1 MAHFIAG
8 YRRIE
13 VTDFEGNDALL
24 HIFGRVGAAS
34 DFKQEYIAHNFNF
47 KSTTEFC

>member
-13 VTDFEGNDALL
+13 VTDFGENDSLL
-24 HIFGRVGAAS
+24 HIFGRVDTAS
-34 DFKQEYIAHNFNF
+34 DLKQEYIAHKVNF
-47 KSTTEFC
+47 KSTSGFC

>member
-1 MAHFIAG
+1 MAG

-13 VTDFEGNDALL
+13 VTDFGWNDALY
-24 HIFGRVGAAS
+24 HTFGRVVTAS
-34 DFKQEYIAHNFNF
+34 DLNQEYIAHNFNF